1 MKKRRKR
8 VGTFAYYIE
17 EVVSYRTKCE
27 RDQDFKDRYPPV
39 VVELLFSLLI
49 CIRPV
54 CHALLFL
61 IGALLMKVLTGS

>member
-27 RDQDFKDRYPPV
+27 RDQNLKDRYPPV

-54 CHALLFL
+54 CNALLFL
-61 IGALLMKVLTGS
+61 IGVLLIKALAGA